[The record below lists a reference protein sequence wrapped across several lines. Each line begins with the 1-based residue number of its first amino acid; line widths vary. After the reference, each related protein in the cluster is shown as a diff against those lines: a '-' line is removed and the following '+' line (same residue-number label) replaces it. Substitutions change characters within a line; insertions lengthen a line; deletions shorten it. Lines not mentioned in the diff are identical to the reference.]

1 MKLIGRLL
9 AYGLILLVCTSQV
22 NARSI
27 YKWTDADGNVH
38 YGEKPPTKGAT
49 ELRIRSRGGV
59 EKKDSKPSSS
69 TASPQADPKVQRD
82 KMIKAM
88 EGDRLARQEKRQK
101 QAEKHKKHKKKCA
114 RAKDRLRR
122 YRSASSLYKLDDDG
136 NRIILP
142 QSVKQKQI
150 QTLQS
155 DIKKWCK

>member
-1 MKLIGRLL
+1 MKLIGMLF
-9 AYGLILLVCTSQV
+9 AYGLMFLVCASHV

-38 YGEKPPTKGAT
+38 YGEKPPAKGAT
-49 ELRIRSRGGV
+49 EVIIRSRGGV
-59 EKKDSKPSSS
+59 ETKDTSPKPP
-69 TASPQADPKVQRD
+69 AKQDQKAQRD

-101 QAEKHKKHKKKCA
+101 QAEKQKNHKKKCA
-114 RAKDRLRR
+114 HAKDRLRR
-122 YRSASSLYKLDDDG
+122 YRSASSLYKLDSDG

-150 QTLQS
+150 QRLQS
-155 DIKKWCK
+155 DINKWCK